1 MAIDYQ
7 KIVEDLKDSVVTPV
21 TEAATAFLKSNKD
34 AAEFLQDRAK
44 RVAELGV
51 EYLKA
56 SDDLGRDAVVLQLQ
70 VVRQSIQNELSQVAV
85 GASIESRATF
95 GRVLDAAIGVLIK
108 AIPVI
113 VAAI

>member
-1 MAIDYQ
+1 MAIDYK
-7 KIVEDLKDSVVTPV
+7 KIIEDLKAAVVDPV
-21 TEAATAFLKSNKD
+21 TEAASALLENNKD
-34 AAEFLQDRAK
+34 AADFLEDRAK

-56 SDDLGRDAVVLQLQ
+56 PDDAAREAVVLQLE

-95 GRVLDAAIGVLIK
+95 GRVLDAAVGVLIK
-108 AIPVI
+108 AIPII